1 MINFQT
7 FQRKKL
13 KEKNPNLT
21 KFKFFEVNKR

>member
-21 KFKFFEVNKR
+21 KFFEVNKR